1 MEKRKILIVG
11 GGSAGW
17 MAAAYLNGALNRR
30 GNDHRVD
37 IELLESPDT
46 PRISVGEA
54 TIPSMRHLL
63 AAIGIDEMEFMRVT
77 EGTFKQSIKYVNW
90 VHNDNSFYH
99 HPFSSLRTHPI
110 DYAGSNWLR
119 SDRSVPFM
127 ETCSIQ
133 PLICEWGRA
142 PVMFGEWRMGA
153 RLNYAYQ
160 MNAQKF
166 ADYLRDFSTARGV
179 VHTKANMAQV
189 KKHANGDIAS
199 VTTDKGQEITADIF
213 VDCTGFRSLLLE
225 KEMGVGYEDFGK
237 YLLCDRAVT
246 MHVPYDT
253 HYPGMVRPYTTATAL
268 SNGWIWDIPM
278 QTRRSI
284 GYVHSSAFI
293 DEEAAEREMRAY
305 QGGNTDDLP
314 CRFIPFKAGRRHQQW
329 QGNCVAIGLS
339 GGFIEPLESTGLYL
353 SDLGAVLLAE
363 HFPWRREDQE
373 MLAARY
379 NRLMTNRYYE
389 ILDFINMHYC
399 LTKRTDT
406 EFWRTV
412 QEREHITDRLQAK
425 FDYWRRKPPSPHDFQ
440 DQNFAAM
447 LGQDASALPPIGSG
461 LQDARAPVDTGG
473 LWNHESYECI
483 LYGMEFLQKE
493 CDQWFGERRPPTQV
507 NPAIL
512 QRLQMARQMLPPHE
526 LWLQQAL
533 GMQDYPKAAP
543 PKGWI

>member
-99 HPFSSLRTHPI
+99 HPFSSLRAQPI
-110 DYAGSNWLR
+110 DYAGSDWLR

-133 PLICEWGRA
+133 PLVCEWGRA

-166 ADYLRDFSTARGV
+166 ADYLRDFSTARNV
-179 VHTKANMAQV
+179 VHTMANMAEV

-373 MLAARY
+373 ILAARY

-425 FDYWRRKPPSPHDFQ
+425 FEFWRHKPPSAHDFQ
-440 DQNFAAM
+440 DQNFAA
-447 LGQDASALPPIGSG
+447 LVGQADGALPPLGSG
-461 LQDARAPVDTGG
+461 LMDARSPVDTGG

-483 LYGMEFLQKE
+483 LYGMEFLQEE

-526 LWLQQAL
+526 LWLQRAL
-533 GMQDYPKAAP
+533 GMKDYPTAAR
-543 PKGWI
+543 PKGWV

>member
-99 HPFSSLRTHPI
+99 HPFSSLRTQPI
-110 DYAGSNWLR
+110 DYAGSDWLR

-179 VHTKANMAQV
+179 VHTMANMAQV

-199 VTTDKGQEITADIF
+199 VITDKGQEITADIF

-447 LGQDASALPPIGSG
+447 VGQDASALPPIGSG
-461 LQDARAPVDTGG
+461 MQDARAPVDTAG

-483 LYGMEFLQKE
+483 LYGMEFLQEE

-533 GMQDYPKAAP
+533 GMQDYPKAAR

>member
-99 HPFSSLRTHPI
+99 HPFSSLRAQPI
-110 DYAGSNWLR
+110 DYAGSDWLR

-133 PLICEWGRA
+133 PLVCEWGRA

-166 ADYLRDFSTARGV
+166 ADYLRDFSTARNV
-179 VHTKANMAQV
+179 VHTMANMAEV

-363 HFPWRREDQE
+363 HFPWHREDQE
-373 MLAARY
+373 ILAARY

-425 FDYWRRKPPSPHDFQ
+425 FEFWRHKPPSAHDFQ
-440 DQNFAAM
+440 DQNFAA
-447 LGQDASALPPIGSG
+447 LVGQADGALPPLGSG
-461 LQDARAPVDTGG
+461 LMDARSPVDTGG

-483 LYGMEFLQKE
+483 LYGMEFLQEE

-526 LWLQQAL
+526 LWLQRAL
-533 GMQDYPKAAP
+533 GMKDYPTAAR
-543 PKGWI
+543 PKGWV